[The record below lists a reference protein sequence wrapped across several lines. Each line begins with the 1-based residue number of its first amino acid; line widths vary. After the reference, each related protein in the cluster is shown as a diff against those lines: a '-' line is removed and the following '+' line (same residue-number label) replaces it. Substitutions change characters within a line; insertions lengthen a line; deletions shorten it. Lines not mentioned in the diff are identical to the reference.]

1 MTCKNCNK
9 EVEDN
14 KNFCPSC
21 GAKLGEYTLIVTR
34 KKKAMGFAIPFPIYV
49 DGVKIGD
56 ATNGKT
62 LTYNLTKGKHTVSI
76 NSVEKNMEKE
86 FTLDDEHTCFEIVFC
101 AQMGLIA
108 ARPNIISFD
117 YK

>member
-49 DGVKIGD
+49 DGVKI
-56 ATNGKT
+56 
-62 LTYNLTKGKHTVSI
+62 
-76 NSVEKNMEKE
+76 
-86 FTLDDEHTCFEIVFC
+86 
-101 AQMGLIA
+101 
-108 ARPNIISFD
+108 
-117 YK
+117 

>member
-1 MTCKNCNK
+1 MKCTNCNI
-9 EVEDN
+9 EVEEN

-21 GAKLGEYTLIVTR
+21 GSKLGECTLIVTR
-34 KKKAMGFAIPFPIYV
+34 KKKIMGCALPFQIYV
-49 DGVKIGD
+49 DGLKIGGIK
-56 ATNGKT
+56 NGET
-62 LTYNLTKGKHTVSI
+62 FTYNLTKGKHTVSI

-86 FTLDDEHTCFEIVFC
+86 FTFDDEHNCFEIVFC

-108 ARPNIISFD
+108 ARPNIIRFQ